1 MKIPLIILFPMVI
14 SSSAFADQV
23 SEAAEYGRKFV
34 KATEYGKRT
43 YRKALCASCHGL
55 DGDPGNEMREY
66 MKGVNFNNSKVLH
79 DSERTALVLLKGIEW
94 HWDESRGEGQTLM
107 MGWYSEEDPEVKESL
122 ETGATKYE
130 RRQDLANLITYL
142 RFEFGEDEELI
153 TVEQVEK
160 WKEKHANI
168 PAINF
173 VGYRKTT
180 GGVPRE
186 VLLKINAAGKSNPGA
201 EAEASRNTDKNDE
214 SMKERE
220 RGMRLARGELSVAT
234 SEQERFYAL
243 GEAAKNAFQGRKI
256 KEAEA
261 LARELLELAPKF
273 RNDWNYGN
281 AIAEGNLVLGRI
293 ALSRNDIAEA
303 KRCLLAS
310 AESHGSDILDSIG
323 PDFLFAGILVRK
335 GEGETVIAYLDSV
348 AHFWANPDERAEA
361 YSKAKARERLKLL
374 EIWKEE
380 IRSGEVPYSRKW
392 R

>member
-1 MKIPLIILFPMVI
+1 
-14 SSSAFADQV
+14 
-23 SEAAEYGRKFV
+23 
-34 KATEYGKRT
+34 
-43 YRKALCASCHGL
+43 
-55 DGDPGNEMREY
+55 MREY

-94 HWDESRGEGQTLM
+94 HWDESRGESQTLM

-122 ETGATKYE
+122 EKGATKYE

-220 RGMRLARGELSVAT
+220 RGMRLARG
-234 SEQERFYAL
+234 
-243 GEAAKNAFQGRKI
+243 N
-256 KEAEA
+256 
-261 LARELLELAPKF
+261 
-273 RNDWNYGN
+273 
-281 AIAEGNLVLGRI
+281 
-293 ALSRNDIAEA
+293 
-303 KRCLLAS
+303 
-310 AESHGSDILDSIG
+310 
-323 PDFLFAGILVRK
+323 
-335 GEGETVIAYLDSV
+335 
-348 AHFWANPDERAEA
+348 
-361 YSKAKARERLKLL
+361 
-374 EIWKEE
+374 
-380 IRSGEVPYSRKW
+380 
-392 R
+392 